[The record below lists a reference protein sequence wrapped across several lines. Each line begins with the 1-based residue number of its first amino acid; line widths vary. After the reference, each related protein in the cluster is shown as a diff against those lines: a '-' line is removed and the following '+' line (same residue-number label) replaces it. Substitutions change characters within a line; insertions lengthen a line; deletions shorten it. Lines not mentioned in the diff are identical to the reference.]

1 MNLSWFDVNTGMEW
15 TVLSFCGIVTIFWLA
30 VTLKCVL
37 VQKRIHWLSPSLAPI
52 LEKGK
57 ISVVMPARNEE
68 QDIASSLYSILNQK
82 GIDLEVIVVNDHS
95 NDRTGEIIDDIAR
108 SDSRLKVLH
117 NPPLT
122 KGWLGKCNA
131 MQYGAA
137 EASGDYLLFTD
148 ADILHAPG
156 CFTNVISVMQ
166 KEDYDFISLFPLC
179 ENHSFWENIN
189 IPIYFFGIAKLLAT
203 PGLENPDSSNAVAS
217 GALML
222 INATVFRD
230 IGGFQGVKGEMFDD
244 IGLAC
249 LLKKQDYRVG
259 YRLAPECLQVRLFK
273 TNLDAFWGTTKNI
286 LGAVEGHVWLAI
298 PLIFL
303 GFLQNWMPLFAVI
316 LGVLNTNPLLLIV
329 GLTSYGFQYLSFFS
343 VRRLMR
349 FRPLKLLFFPLAA
362 IVAACCILRAL
373 VSHTKGSILWRG
385 REIKVRGRP

>member
-1 MNLSWFDVNTGMEW
+1 MNLSWFEVNTGMEW
-15 TVLSFCGIVTIFWLA
+15 TVLTVCGIVTIYWIA
-30 VTLKCVL
+30 ITLKCVL
-37 VQKRIHWLSPSLAPI
+37 AQKRIHWLSPSLAPV
-52 LEKGK
+52 LEKVK
-57 ISVVMPARNEE
+57 ISVIMPARNEE
-68 QDIASSLYSILNQK
+68 RDIASSLHSILNQK
-82 GIDLEVIVVNDHS
+82 NVDLEVIVVNDHS
-95 NDRTGEIIDDIAR
+95 NDRTGEIVDDIAR

-148 ADILHAPG
+148 ADILHTPG
-156 CFTNVISVMQ
+156 CFANVISVMQ
-166 KEDYDFISLFPLC
+166 KEDYDFISLFPLF

-222 INATVFRD
+222 INTTVFHD

-244 IGLAC
+244 IGLAR
-249 LLKKQDYRVG
+249 LLKRQDYRVG

-303 GFLQNWMPLFAVI
+303 GFLQNWMPLFAVV
-316 LGVLNTNPLLLIV
+316 LGVLNDNSLLLVV
-329 GLTSYGFQYLSFFS
+329 GLITYGVQYLSFFS
-343 VRRLMR
+343 VKRLLR
-349 FRPLKLLFFPLAA
+349 FHPLKLLFFPLVA
-362 IVAACCILRAL
+362 IVAACCILRAI

-385 REIKVRGRP
+385 REIKVRG